1 MKNRRKAR
9 ERALQALFYMDI
21 RQDMSREA
29 MDLYCQCFPLSQN
42 TAEFFQMLAQ
52 GVMRNR
58 DQIDSIIARFSDNW
72 KISRMSCVDRNI
84 MRVAVYEMFYCEDI
98 PFKVSINEA
107 IDIGKKYGTEESGA
121 FINGILDRIHIAL
134 ENKEILPENDS
145 LAILP
150 HKSPGRMSPPLTEDK
165 PDPVSF
171 SRVRGHT
178 GIVKRRSP
186 VSSSLRSHITRSDE
200 NGNQK
205 GVFE

>member
-29 MDLYCQCFPLSQN
+29 IDLYCECFPPSEK
-42 TAEFFQMLAQ
+42 TGDFFHMLAQ

-58 DQIDSIIARFSDNW
+58 EQIDSILARFSDNW
-72 KISRMSCVDRNI
+72 KLSRMSGVDRNI
-84 MRVAVYEMFYCEDI
+84 MRMAVYEMFYCEDI

-107 IDIGKKYGTEESGA
+107 IDIGKKYGTEESGS

-134 ENKEILPENDS
+134 ENKEIFPENES
-145 LAILP
+145 LALIPQTL
-150 HKSPGRMSPPLTEDK
+150 RREMSQ
-165 PDPVSF
+165 PVQENEPEPASF

-178 GIVKRRSP
+178 GVVKRRSH
-186 VSSSLRSHITRSDE
+186 VSSPASAPYNE
-200 NGNQK
+200 
-205 GVFE
+205 E